1 MAVINEINLINNVGE
16 AETYDIETKITPAVR
31 EYIQNQNKLS
41 DFEDISLGT
50 SAATATE
57 IEYDGFLII
66 YHQATAIGGTVYA
79 SVFINGVQ
87 FSASW
92 STTQNIIV
100 TTRDT
105 YAVKKGDKVYVTGMT
120 STTGKVRYFKQRD
133 YTE

>member
-92 STTQNIIV
+92 STTQNVIV